1 MESILSLFGK
11 NNREEH
17 MKEAQKRIQE
27 LTEILNQA
35 NYEYYVLTNPTLTDQ
50 EFDKYM
56 RELEELE
63 KENPEFASPNSP
75 TKRVG
80 GEVIDKFKKIKHRI
94 PMLSLPDV
102 FNEEEIIAFDERIRK
117 SGFNP
122 EYVCELKID
131 GLSGSFHYEEGEL
144 LTGATRGDGTIGEDI
159 THNVKTIR
167 SLPLHIK
174 DNTDI
179 EVRGE
184 IYMGRETLAKL
195 NHDRAEKN
203 LPPFQNCRNAA
214 AGSIRQLDSSIA
226 AERKLDTWIYHLPNP
241 EDYGIKTQFD
251 SLEFM
256 KELGFKVNPANRLVK
271 DIKGILRF
279 IEEYQE
285 KRPYLPY
292 DIDGVVIK
300 VNDLEMQ
307 AKLGFTSK
315 HPRWAVAYK
324 FPAEEVLTK
333 LTDIIFTVGRTGRI
347 TPNAVLEPVI
357 VMGSTIKRATLHNED
372 YVIEK
377 DLKIG
382 DIVAI
387 RKAGDVIPEVIGPK
401 KERRTGEEVDFQM
414 ISHCPICDSLLEKKN
429 GQVDH
434 YCMNP
439 NCPAKHIESLI
450 HFCERKAMN
459 IDGLGEKI
467 IEDFFNLG
475 FIKSIPDIYHLDIH
489 SKELQELEGYGKK
502 SIENLLNAIEESKKN
517 SLEKLLFGLG
527 IEGIGDKTALL
538 LAKKYKAL
546 ETLAIQ
552 SEEDLKN
559 IKDIGAILAKNIHD
573 FFNNVDNIA
582 LIHTLKEL
590 GLNTKYLGPEEKHHD
605 LISGKRFVVTGTIS
619 FMGRDEI
626 ESIIE
631 NYGGQAS
638 SSVSS
643 KTNIVIVGEKAGS
656 KETKAKELGI
666 EIWDEAKWKS
676 VYESLE

>member
-1 MESILSLFGK
+1 MS
-11 NNREEH
+11 
-17 MKEAQKRIQE
+17 EAQKRIEE
-27 LTEILNQA
+27 LTNILNQA
-35 NYEYYVLTNPTLTDQ
+35 NYEYYVLANPTLTDQ
-50 EFDKYM
+50 EFDKYL
-56 RELEELE
+56 RELENLE
-63 KENPEFASPNSP
+63 EEYPNLASPTSP

-102 FNEEEIIAFDERIRK
+102 FSEEEIMAFDERIRK

-131 GLSGSFHYEEGEL
+131 GLSGSFHYEDGIL
-144 LTGATRGDGTIGEDI
+144 LTGATRGDGVIGEDI

-167 SLPLHIK
+167 SIPLQLK

-195 NHDRAEKN
+195 NNIRAEKN
-203 LPPFQNCRNAA
+203 LPLFQNCRNAA
-214 AGSIRQLDSSIA
+214 VGSIRQLDSSIA

-241 EDYGIKTQFD
+241 SDYGIKTQYE

-256 KELGFKVNPANRLVK
+256 KNLGFKVNPANRLVK
-271 DIKGILRF
+271 DIKEILEF
-279 IEEYQE
+279 IKEYQE

-307 AKLGFTSK
+307 EKLGFTSK
-315 HPRWAVAYK
+315 HPKWAVAYK

-333 LTDIIFTVGRTGRI
+333 LTDIVFTVGRTGRI

-372 YVIEK
+372 YVLEK
-377 DLKIG
+377 GLKIG
-382 DIVAI
+382 DIVSI
-387 RKAGDVIPEVIGPK
+387 RKAGDVIPEVVEPK
-401 KERRTGEEVDFQM
+401 IERRTGNELDFHM
-414 ISHCPICDSLLEKKN
+414 ISNCPICESPLEKKQ

-439 NCPAKHIESLI
+439 NCPARHIESLI

-467 IEDFFNLG
+467 VEDFFNLG
-475 FIKSIPDIYHLDIH
+475 FIKNIPDIYHLDKH
-489 SKELQELEGYGKK
+489 KKDLQELEGYGKK
-502 SIENLLNAIEESKKN
+502 SIENLLSAIENSKKN

-538 LAKKYKAL
+538 LAKKYQTL
-546 ETLAIQ
+546 EVLASQ
-552 SEEDLKN
+552 SESDLKSL
-559 IKDIGAILAKNIHD
+559 KDIGSILAKNIHD
-573 FFNNVDNIA
+573 YFEDVDNIS
-582 LIHTLKEL
+582 LINNLKDL
-590 GLNTKYLGPEEKHHD
+590 GLNMKYLGPLEKYHE

-643 KTNIVIVGEKAGS
+643 KTNVVIVGEKAGS
-656 KETKAKELGI
+656 KETKARELGI
-666 EIWDEAKWKS
+666 EIWDEKKWKS
-676 VYESLE
+676 VFDTLNE

>member
-1 MESILSLFGK
+1 
-11 NNREEH
+11 
-17 MKEAQKRIQE
+17 MKEKAQKRIQE
-27 LTEILNQA
+27 LTRIINQA
-35 NYEYYVLTNPTLTDQ
+35 NYEYYTLANPTLTDQ
-50 EFDKYM
+50 EFDKYL

-63 KENPEFASPNSP
+63 KEYPEFAKENSP

-80 GEVIDKFKKIKHRI
+80 GEVIDKFNKIRHKL

-102 FNEEEIIAFDERIRK
+102 FNEEEIRAFDERIKK
-117 SGFNP
+117 SGFEP

-131 GLSGSFHYEEGEL
+131 GLSGSFHYENGEL
-144 LTGATRGDGTIGEDI
+144 ITGATRGDGVIGEDI

-167 SLPLHIK
+167 TLPLTLK
-174 DNTDI
+174 EPTDI

-184 IYMGRETLAKL
+184 IFLPRENLARL
-195 NHDRAEKN
+195 NEERAKKN
-203 LPPFQNCRNAA
+203 LPLLQNCRNAA
-214 AGSIRQLDSSIA
+214 AGSIRQLNSKIA

-241 EDYGIKTQFD
+241 GDYGITTQYE

-256 KELGFKVNPANRLVK
+256 KKLGFKVNPNNRLVK
-271 DIKGILRF
+271 NIEGILNY
-279 IEEYQE
+279 IKEYQE
-285 KRPYLPY
+285 KRPYLSY

-300 VNDLEMQ
+300 VNSLEMQ
-307 AKLGFTSK
+307 ESLGFTSK

-333 LTDIIFTVGRTGRI
+333 LIDIIFTVGRTGRI

-382 DIVAI
+382 DVVSIH
-387 RKAGDVIPEVIGPK
+387 KAGDVIPEVIGPK
-401 KERRTGEEVDFQM
+401 KERRTNEELDFQM
-414 ISHCPICDSLLEKKN
+414 ITNCPICGSTLEKKK

-439 NCPAKHIESLI
+439 NCPAKHIEGLI

-459 IDGLGEKI
+459 IEGLGEKI

-475 FIKSIPDIYHLDIH
+475 FITSITDIYHLENHKKD
-489 SKELQELEGYGKK
+489 LQELEGYGKK
-502 SIENLLNAIEESKKN
+502 SIENLLDAIEESKKN

-527 IEGIGDKTALL
+527 IEGIGDKTALV
-538 LAKKYKAL
+538 LAKKYKTLDHIAMQSVL
-546 ETLAIQ
+546 E
-552 SEEDLKN
+552 LKQM
-559 IKDIGAILAKNIHD
+559 KDIGSILANNIRS
-573 FFNNVDNIA
+573 FFDDVDNIA
-582 LIHTLKEL
+582 LINNLKDL
-590 GLNTKYLGPEEKHHD
+590 GINMEYLGEEEKQHE
-605 LISGKRFVVTGTIS
+605 LITGKKFVVTGTIS

-626 ESIIE
+626 ESLIE
-631 NYGGQAS
+631 NYGGSAS

-643 KTNIVIVGEKAGS
+643 KTNVVIVGEKAGS
-656 KETKAKELGI
+656 KETKARELGI
-666 EIWDEAKWKS
+666 EIWDEEKWKS
-676 VYESLE
+676 VLEEIKEN